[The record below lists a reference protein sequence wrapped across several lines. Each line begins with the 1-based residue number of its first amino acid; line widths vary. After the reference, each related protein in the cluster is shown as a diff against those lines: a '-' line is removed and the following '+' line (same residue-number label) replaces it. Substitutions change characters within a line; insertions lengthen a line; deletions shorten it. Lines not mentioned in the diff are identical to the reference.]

1 MRIAL
6 GLEYDGTDWNGWQTQ
21 PNGNT
26 VQDRLESAIRE
37 FTGKHHSTICAGR
50 TDAGVH
56 ARCQVVHLDTDIDR
70 TDWSWVRGLNTLL
83 PDSISVRWAQV
94 VSDTFHARY
103 SAVWR
108 QYKYRILH
116 SPTRS
121 PLHHRQA
128 TWFYRPL
135 DIPAMQET
143 TKIFIGEHD
152 FSAFRSSEC
161 QANSPMR
168 NLMAFDLA
176 REDELLVFALKGNAF
191 LHHMV
196 RNLVGTLIEV
206 GRGAKPVA
214 WAKEVLESRNRILAG
229 PTFPA
234 QGLCLEHVEYDSN
247 LLCVPE
253 SKFVD

>member
-37 FTGKHHSTICAGR
+37 FTGKHHGTICAGR

-56 ARCQVVHLDTDIDR
+56 ARCQVVHFDTDIDR

-143 TKIFIGEHD
+143 AKIFIGEHD

-176 REDELLVFALKGNAF
+176 REDELLVFTLRGNAF

-206 GRGAKPVA
+206 GRGAKPAA
-214 WAKEVLESRNRILAG
+214 WAQEVFESRNRILAG

>member
-1 MRIAL
+1 VRIAL

-21 PNGNT
+21 PNGKT
-26 VQDRLESAIRE
+26 VQDRLESAIHE
-37 FTGKHHSTICAGR
+37 FTGSHHATICAGR

-56 ARCQVVHLDTDIDR
+56 AKSQVVHFDTAIDR
-70 TDWSWVRGLNTLL
+70 SDWSWIRGLNTLL
-83 PDSISVRWAQV
+83 PDSISVRWATV
-94 VSDTFHARY
+94 VSDAFHARY
-103 SAVWR
+103 SALWR
-108 QYKYRILH
+108 QYKYRVLH

-121 PLHHRQA
+121 PLHHRQT

-135 DIPAMQET
+135 DLAVMQKT
-143 TKIFIGEHD
+143 ATLFVGEHD

-161 QANSPMR
+161 QANSSIRHLMR
-168 NLMAFDLA
+168 FDIA
-176 REDELLVFALKGNAF
+176 RDDDQLVFTLRGNAF

-206 GRGAKPVA
+206 GRGAKTTD
-214 WAKEVLESRNRILAG
+214 WAKEVRESRNRMLAG

-234 QGLCLEHVEYDSN
+234 EGLCFDHVEYDSN